1 MTRVAEALLRCL
13 VFTLFHL
20 SLIPAV
26 SPSLPPP
33 QNLEVKG
40 SSPSSTNPT
49 TVVHRWFPSK
59 GWERNGNCKLSGRGS
74 VGEDPHN
81 LPNPSPSPRLADD
94 D

>member
-49 TVVHRWFPSK
+49 TVLHRWFPSR
-59 GWERNGNCKLSGRGS
+59 GWETGIASYQ
-74 VGEDPHN
+74 GEVLLERIRTTFRTRH
-81 LPNPSPSPRLADD
+81 PRLADD